1 MLPGL
6 SFRAALVSCLLTVP
20 AEGQAPQAPAR
31 TERLPHGALLR
42 MGSTR
47 LAHANWFTS
56 LQFSPDDR
64 LLGAADA
71 DGVVRLWDTAT
82 GQLMWEKPKRS
93 GGTLAFSPDGNTL
106 AIGGYYQNEIV
117 LWDLHKNEALF
128 ELPQNAR
135 ALDFSKDG
143 TILAAAG
150 ADKIVR
156 LWNTTTGKVLHECK
170 GHESELFAV
179 AFSPEGD
186 LLASGGGSGGTS
198 HNNEIRL
205 WDPATGKEVAE
216 LDDDN
221 QRLLQLPDAVYSL
234 AFSPDGKTLGAG
246 GAYVVR
252 LWDVPRRKVA
262 HRLENCSY
270 DVAFSPNSKSL
281 VAAGEFGIYDL
292 ASGEIAVKLA
302 GNVGVYAC
310 VDYSHNGK
318 LIASG
323 NKEGYIQLWNATTGK
338 EILLRKGH
346 EGGIRAV
353 AFSPDGTVAA
363 SVSREDATIRIWGTA
378 SGTQLLKIPVT
389 WTGPDV
395 WWSEEGSHV
404 AFAPY
409 GRELLTWTHDAAVRY
424 WKPDDLE
431 SRTLQLGTTRATAM
445 AFSHDG
451 TLGAVV
457 EYDGGSRIKIAL
469 YELDGGRS
477 VTSLDPFDGKS
488 GSDPWISSLAFSPD
502 KKKLAVGVL
511 GSSLQ
516 ETPSPSVQIWDLKR
530 EVIERR
536 IRPAVAPPGHV
547 CFSPDG
553 SLLATSPTRGAPLQ
567 LWRTSDGNE
576 VRSFKLEA
584 DAHGRDPA
592 PIAFAPDS
600 KRLAAADA
608 NRDIYVW
615 ELTVGDKV
623 RTFQGHQKAVTSL
636 AISPDGKTLLSGSED
651 ATMLLWDLG
660 GAARVDAVLTPQQLS
675 DYWDALADSDAGI
688 AADAAKALLSAQQA
702 AMTLFTQRLTA
713 GEAPNV
719 EEIPKLIADLSGDD
733 VKANLKAAARLKSFG
748 SRASSHLFKAL
759 AARPP
764 LAARKRLEEVLQAIG
779 EFPVPPEALQ
789 RTRAI
794 QLLEQIGSHDARN
807 LLVKLAQTEPPTA
820 ASLDAKAALQR
831 LELRLRAPKIGS
843 TSER

>member
-1 MLPGL
+1 
-6 SFRAALVSCLLTVP
+6 
-20 AEGQAPQAPAR
+20 
-31 TERLPHGALLR
+31 
-42 MGSTR
+42 
-47 LAHANWFTS
+47 
-56 LQFSPDDR
+56 
-64 LLGAADA
+64 
-71 DGVVRLWDTAT
+71 
-82 GQLMWEKPKRS
+82 
-93 GGTLAFSPDGNTL
+93 
-106 AIGGYYQNEIV
+106 
-117 LWDLHKNEALF
+117 
-128 ELPQNAR
+128 
-135 ALDFSKDG
+135 
-143 TILAAAG
+143 
-150 ADKIVR
+150 
-156 LWNTTTGKVLHECK
+156 
-170 GHESELFAV
+170 
-179 AFSPEGD
+179 
-186 LLASGGGSGGTS
+186 
-198 HNNEIRL
+198 
-205 WDPATGKEVAE
+205 
-216 LDDDN
+216 
-221 QRLLQLPDAVYSL
+221 
-234 AFSPDGKTLGAG
+234 
-246 GAYVVR
+246 
-252 LWDVPRRKVA
+252 
-262 HRLENCSY
+262 
-270 DVAFSPNSKSL
+270 VAFSPNSKSL

-310 VDYSHNGK
+310 VDYSHNGR
-318 LIASG
+318 LIASA
-323 NKEGYIQLWNATTGK
+323 NKEGYIQLWNATTGR
-338 EILLRKGH
+338 EIVLRKGH

-363 SVSREDATIRIWGTA
+363 SVSREDATIRMWGTA

-424 WKPDDLE
+424 WKPDDLA

-477 VTSLDPFDGKS
+477 VTSLDPLDGKS

-516 ETPSPSVQIWDLKR
+516 ESSSPSVQIWDLKR
-530 EVIERR
+530 EAIERR
-536 IRPAVAPPGHV
+536 IRPALAPPGHV

-553 SLLATSPTRGAPLQ
+553 SLLATSPTRGTPLQ

-592 PIAFAPDS
+592 PLAFAPDG
-600 KRLAAADA
+600 KRLAAADV
-608 NRDIYVW
+608 NREIYVW
-615 ELTVGDKV
+615 ELATGDKV
-623 RTFQGHQKAVTSL
+623 LTFQGHQKAVTSL

-660 GAARVDAVLTPQQLS
+660 GAERVDAELTPLQLN
-675 DYWDALADSDAGI
+675 DYWDSLADSDVGV
-688 AADAAKALLSAQQA
+688 AADAAKALLSAPQPTV
-702 AMTLFTQRLTA
+702 TLIGQRLTA
-713 GEAPNV
+713 GEVNKV
-719 EEIPKLIADLSGDD
+719 EELPQLISELQGDD

-748 SRASSHLFKAL
+748 TKASPALFKAL
-759 AARPP
+759 GAEPS

-779 EFPVPPEALQ
+779 EFPVPPAMLQ
-789 RTRAI
+789 RMRAI
-794 QLLEQIGSHDARN
+794 QLLEQIGSDDAQK
-807 LLVKLAQTEPPTA
+807 LLEALAQTEPPTS

-831 LELRLRAPKIGS
+831 LEMRLRAPKIGS
-843 TSER
+843 SLER